1 MTAAAWLAAVVIV
14 QRVIELAIARRNE
27 RVARAAGAI
36 ELGREHYWLFFV
48 LHPAWL
54 VGWVIEGWG
63 HPASWGALT
72 GYVALQGFRAWILA
86 SLGSAWNT
94 RILVIPGAPRIKRGP
109 YRYLDHPNYVLV
121 ALELIV
127 TPLVFG
133 AWRTALVATLAN
145 ALVMAIRIPAEEKA
159 LREFL
164 RTASP
169 SDSGSAGT
177 SGGS

>member
-1 MTAAAWLAAVVIV
+1 MTAAAWLATVVIA
-14 QRVIELAIARRNE
+14 QRLIELAIARRNE
-27 RVARAAGAI
+27 RQARAAGAI

-54 VGWVIEGWG
+54 VGWVFEGWG
-63 HPASWGALT
+63 HPASWGALA
-72 GYVALQGFRAWILA
+72 GYAALQGFRAWILA

-109 YRYLDHPNYVLV
+109 YRFLDHPNYVLV

-127 TPLVFG
+127 TPLVFD
-133 AWRTALVATLAN
+133 AWRTALFASIAN
-145 ALVMAIRIPAEEKA
+145 AIVMAVRIPAEEKA

-164 RTASP
+164 NTVSP
-169 SDSGSAGT
+169 SDPGSGT
-177 SGGS
+177 SGGG